1 MTILSIETSC
11 DETSI
16 AILKNGKLLSN
27 EVYSQI
33 HLHKKYGGVVPEVAS
48 RDHVKKIDGVFLNS
62 IKKANI
68 NIKSIDAIAVTYG
81 PGLIGSL
88 LVGISFAKGLSLVLK
103 KPLIAVNHLVGHM
116 NAIFIE
122 HSQLKPPLLF
132 LIVSGGHTEL
142 VYMKDFDD
150 FEVLGHTLDDSVG
163 EAFDKVSRI
172 LGLGYP
178 GGPIIDKISKNGN
191 EKFFRFPRPLIN
203 SNDFNFSFS
212 GLKTSV
218 LYYTKKQNDQFL
230 KDHLSDIAASFQKS
244 VVDILVSKA
253 LKAHKEIK
261 APVCIVG
268 GVAAN
273 SRLRKEFSQK
283 NVEVYYP
290 SIEYCTDNA
299 AMIGYAAIHKFE
311 KKNFSDMKLNA
322 VPYLDIPQ

>member
-88 LVGISFAKGLSLVLK
+88 LVGISFAKGLSLALK

-122 HSQLKPPLLF
+122 HPQLRPPLLF

-142 VYMKDFDD
+142 VYMKDFDN

-203 SNDFNFSFS
+203 SNNFNFSFS

-218 LYYTKKQNDQFL
+218 LYYTKKQASQFL

-261 APVCIVG
+261 APICIVG

-273 SRLRKEFSQK
+273 SRLREEFSQK
-283 NVEVYYP
+283 NIEIYYP

-299 AMIGYAAIHKFE
+299 AMIGYAAIHKF
-311 KKNFSDMKLNA
+311 KNKNFADMNLNA